1 MNRFTDSC
9 LKIKDGKSNKVPD
22 HILDKDK
29 VAKVIHVF
37 RNPLD
42 NMISNYHLNRKIV
55 ASTNDAKWL
64 DDHPNDSVGFQ
75 KWCRELDK
83 EYAPKDQKVKNWFE
97 KYEDVPCALIFY
109 RFLAV
114 STY

>member
-9 LKIKDGKSNKVPD
+9 LKIKDGKSDDVD
-22 HILDKDK
+22 YHILDKDK

-42 NMISNYHLNRKIV
+42 NMISNYHLNRKL
-55 ASTNDAKWL
+55 ANDEKWL

-75 KWCRELDK
+75 KW
-83 EYAPKDQKVKNWFE
+83 FH
-97 KYEDVPCALIFY
+97 
-109 RFLAV
+109 
-114 STY
+114 S